1 MHTNPPSPFNILAL
15 LLLSIMHYS
24 LVGRSKRSDLRHAK
38 PNEILCVV
46 GRYACSVYITH
57 FYNHVCDKKH
67 LKNKKL
73 NNPVHLIYLHFYC
86 SQLCNIAC
94 KGEQKM
100 RLDKF
105 TIKAQEALQSAQ
117 SLASEKH
124 NPELSTEHLMQSL
137 INQTDGIVTPIF
149 QKLGVDVHGITAVL
163 EDLIQKS
170 PKVQGVSSDIRVSIP
185 LQSVLETALKEA
197 TSLKDEYVST
207 EHLLI
212 ACAESKQDKVGK
224 ILSDAGITKDKILK
238 ALVDIRGNQRITD
251 QNPEDKYQ
259 TLTRFG
265 RELTQEAMT
274 GKLDPVIGRD
284 DEIRRVMQVLS
295 RRRKNN
301 PVLIGEPG
309 VGKTAIVEGLAQ
321 RIADGDVPE
330 SLREKRLIALDLGA
344 LIAGS
349 KYRGEFE
356 DRLKAVLADVEQAEG
371 QVVLFID
378 ELHTIVGAG
387 AAEGA
392 VDASNMLKP
401 ALARGELRCIGATTL
416 DEYRKH
422 IEKDAALE
430 RRFQPVLVQEPSAE
444 DTIAI
449 LRGLKE
455 RYETHHGVQIQDNAI
470 VAAATLSK
478 RYISDRFLPDKAV
491 DLIDEAASR
500 LRIEIDSVPEVIDE
514 VERRIIQLQ
523 IEQQALE
530 KEDDDASK
538 QRVKKLNLDLAELK
552 EKSNALKAGWKNE
565 KENLGQI
572 RKLMEQIE
580 TLRFESEQAKRTG
593 NLAKAS
599 ELEYGKIPALETELE
614 TLREAVEADEN
625 GTQMLK
631 EHVSAEDI
639 AEIVA
644 KWTGIP
650 VYRLMEGETQKLL
663 HMEERLSEQVI
674 GQNEAVSAVSNAI
687 RRSRVGLGDPEQPLG
702 SFLFMGPTGVGKT
715 HLAKSLAEFLFDDVN
730 AIVRIDMSEYME
742 KHTVSRLIGA
752 PPGYVGYDEGGQ
764 LTEAV
769 RRHPYCVILLDEVEK
784 AHPEV
789 FNVLLQMLD
798 DGRMTDGQ
806 GRTVDFKYTVVIMT
820 SNIGSQWISDSHL
833 RNDEIR
839 QKVMDAL
846 QAHFTPE
853 FLNRVDDLI
862 IFDRLGIEELKQIVT
877 LEITQLS
884 ARFAEK
890 EMTLTLTD
898 SAKTELVNRGFDA
911 VYGARPLRRTLQ
923 RDILNPLAIDMLESK
938 FQDGDAIAVDFADGE
953 FLFSAK

>member
-1 MHTNPPSPFNILAL
+1 
-15 LLLSIMHYS
+15 
-24 LVGRSKRSDLRHAK
+24 
-38 PNEILCVV
+38 
-46 GRYACSVYITH
+46 
-57 FYNHVCDKKH
+57 
-67 LKNKKL
+67 
-73 NNPVHLIYLHFYC
+73 
-86 SQLCNIAC
+86 
-94 KGEQKM
+94 M
-100 RLDKF
+100 RFDRF
-105 TIKAQEALQSAQ
+105 TIKAQEALQVAQ
-117 SLASEKH
+117 SLASDAQS
-124 NPELSTEHLMQSL
+124 PELGVEHLMLAL
-137 INQTDGIVTPIF
+137 IGQTDGIVTPIF
-149 QKLGVDVHGITAVL
+149 QKLGADIPGITASV
-163 EDLIQKS
+163 ETATQKT
-170 PKVQGVSSDIRVSIP
+170 PKVQGAAVEMRIASA
-185 LQSVLETALKEA
+185 LQSLLDNAFKEA
-197 TSLKDEYVST
+197 TGLKDEYVST

-212 ACAESKQDKVGK
+212 ACAEAKQTEVGK
-224 ILSDAGITKDKILK
+224 ILREAGVTKDKILK

-259 TLTRFG
+259 ALTRFG
-265 RELTQEAMT
+265 RELTQEAIS

-356 DRLKAVLADVEQAEG
+356 DRLKAVLADIEQAEG

-430 RRFQPVLVQEPSAE
+430 RRFQPVQVEEPSVE

-478 RYISDRFLPDKAV
+478 RYISERFLPDKAV
-491 DLIDEAASR
+491 DLVDEAASR
-500 LRIEIDSVPEVIDE
+500 LRIEIDSVPEEIDE

-530 KEDDDASK
+530 KEEDAASQ
-538 QRVKKLNLDLAELK
+538 QRLEKLIAELAERK
-552 EKSNALKAGWKNE
+552 EKANALKATWQNE
-565 KENLGQI
+565 KASLMQI
-572 RKLMEQIE
+572 GELMEQIE
-580 TLRFESEQAKRTG
+580 ALRIESEQAKRSG
-593 NLAKAS
+593 NLGRAS
-599 ELEYGKIPALETELE
+599 ELEYGKIPALESQLSTIREALE
-614 TLREAVEADEN
+614 TDAN

-631 EHVSAEDI
+631 EQVSAEDI

-663 HMEERLSEQVI
+663 HMEERLCEQVI
-674 GQNEAVSAVSNAI
+674 GQDEAVSAVSNAI
-687 RRSRVGLGDPEQPLG
+687 RRARVGLGDPDRPLG

-715 HLAKSLAEFLFDDVN
+715 HLAKSLAEFLFDDAN
-730 AIVRIDMSEYME
+730 AMARIDMSEYME

-798 DGRMTDGQ
+798 DSRMTDGQ
-806 GRTVDFKYTVVIMT
+806 GRTVDFKNTVVIMT
-820 SNIGSQWISDSHL
+820 SNIGSQWISDARL
-833 RNDEIR
+833 DRKEIR
-839 QKVMDAL
+839 LKVMEAV
-846 QAHFTPE
+846 QAHFPPE
-853 FLNRVDDLI
+853 FLNRIDDLI
-862 IFDRLGIEELKQIVT
+862 IFDRLDIEALQRIVT
-877 LEITQLS
+877 LELAQLS
-884 ARFAEK
+884 LRFAEK
-890 EMTLTLTD
+890 EMTLTLTEP
-898 SAKTELVNRGFDA
+898 ANAELVKRGFDP
-911 VYGARPLRRTLQ
+911 VYGARPLRRTIQ
-923 RDILNPLAIDMLESK
+923 RDILNPLAIEMLEGN
-938 FQDGDAIAVDFADGE
+938 FQDGDAIAVDFEGE
-953 FLFSAK
+953 GFVFRKA

>member
-1 MHTNPPSPFNILAL
+1 
-15 LLLSIMHYS
+15 
-24 LVGRSKRSDLRHAK
+24 
-38 PNEILCVV
+38 
-46 GRYACSVYITH
+46 
-57 FYNHVCDKKH
+57 
-67 LKNKKL
+67 
-73 NNPVHLIYLHFYC
+73 
-86 SQLCNIAC
+86 
-94 KGEQKM
+94 M
-100 RLDKF
+100 RFDRL
-105 TIKAQEALQSAQ
+105 TIKAQEALETAQNLATDAQ
-117 SLASEKH
+117 S
-124 NPELSTEHLMQSL
+124 PELNVEHLMLAL
-137 INQTDGIVTPIF
+137 IRQTDGIVTPIF
-149 QKLGVDVHGITAVL
+149 QKLGVNIAGIASAIETTV
-163 EDLIQKS
+163 QKT
-170 PKVQGVSSDIRVSIP
+170 PKVQGAASEMRIAHA
-185 LQSVLETALKEA
+185 LQSVLDAGFKEA
-197 TSLKDEYVST
+197 TTLKDEYVST

-212 ACAESKQDKVGK
+212 TCTEAKQTEVGK
-224 ILSDAGITKDKILK
+224 ILREAGVTKDKILK

-259 TLTRFG
+259 ALTRFG
-265 RELTQEAMT
+265 RELTQEAISS
-274 GKLDPVIGRD
+274 KLDPVIGRD

-430 RRFQPVLVQEPSAE
+430 RRFQPVQVEEPSVE

-478 RYISDRFLPDKAV
+478 RYISERFLPDKAV
-491 DLIDEAASR
+491 DLVDEAASR
-500 LRIEIDSVPEVIDE
+500 LRIEIDSVPEEIDE

-530 KEDDDASK
+530 KEEDSTSQ
-538 QRVKKLNLDLAELK
+538 QRLEKLVAELAELK
-552 EKSNALKAGWKNE
+552 ERSDALKAAWQNE
-565 KENLGQI
+565 KSNLTQI
-572 RKLMEQIE
+572 GDLMEQIE
-580 TLRFESEQAKRTG
+580 ALRIESEQAKRSG
-593 NLAKAS
+593 NLGRAS
-599 ELEYGKIPALETELE
+599 ELEYGRIPELESQLKTVRETLETN
-614 TLREAVEADEN
+614 TQ

-631 EHVSAEDI
+631 ERVSAEDI

-650 VYRLMEGETQKLL
+650 VYRLIEGETQKLIS
-663 HMEERLSEQVI
+663 MEERLREQVI
-674 GQNEAVSAVSNAI
+674 GQDEAVSAVSNAI
-687 RRSRVGLGDPEQPLG
+687 RRARVGLGDPDRPLG

-715 HLAKSLAEFLFDDVN
+715 HLAKSLAEFLFDDAN
-730 AIVRIDMSEYME
+730 AMTRIDMSEYME

-806 GRTVDFKYTVVIMT
+806 GRTVDFKNTVVIMT
-820 SNIGSQWISDSHL
+820 SNIGSQWISDAL
-833 RNDEIR
+833 LDGKEIR
-839 QKVMDAL
+839 RKVMEAV
-846 QAHFTPE
+846 QAHFPPE
-853 FLNRVDDLI
+853 FLNRIDDLI
-862 IFDRLGIEELKQIVT
+862 IFDRLGIEELKRIVT
-877 LEITQLS
+877 LELAQLS
-884 ARFAEK
+884 NRFAEK
-890 EMTLTLTD
+890 EMTLTLSE
-898 SAKTELVNRGFDA
+898 SANDELVKRGFDT
-911 VYGARPLRRTLQ
+911 VYGARPLRRTIQ
-923 RDILNPLAIDMLESK
+923 RDILNPLAIQILEGT
-938 FQDGDAIAVDFADGE
+938 FRDGDAITVDFEGAE
-953 FLFSAK
+953 FVFRKA

>member
-1 MHTNPPSPFNILAL
+1 
-15 LLLSIMHYS
+15 
-24 LVGRSKRSDLRHAK
+24 
-38 PNEILCVV
+38 
-46 GRYACSVYITH
+46 
-57 FYNHVCDKKH
+57 
-67 LKNKKL
+67 
-73 NNPVHLIYLHFYC
+73 
-86 SQLCNIAC
+86 
-94 KGEQKM
+94 M
-100 RLDKF
+100 RFDRF
-105 TIKAQEALQSAQ
+105 TIKAQEALETAQNLATDAQ
-117 SLASEKH
+117 S
-124 NPELSTEHLMQSL
+124 PELGVEHLMLTL
-137 INQTDGIVTPIF
+137 IRQMDGIVTPIL
-149 QKLGVDVHGITAVL
+149 QKLGVDTAGITSAIEIAV
-163 EDLIQKS
+163 QKA
-170 PKVQGVSSDIRVSIP
+170 PKVQGTAAEMRIAP
-185 LQSVLETALKEA
+185 ALQSVLDTGFKEATALKDA
-197 TSLKDEYVST
+197 YVST
-207 EHLLI
+207 EHLLV
-212 ACAESKQDKVGK
+212 ACAETKQSEVGK
-224 ILSDAGITKDKILK
+224 ILREAGVTKDKVLK
-238 ALVDIRGNQRITD
+238 ALVDIRGTQRVTD

-259 TLTRFG
+259 ALTRFG
-265 RELTQEAMT
+265 RELTQEAIS

-330 SLREKRLIALDLGA
+330 SLRDKRLIALDLGA

-430 RRFQPVLVQEPSAE
+430 RRFQPVQVEEPSVE

-455 RYETHHGVQIQDNAI
+455 RYETHHGVQIQDSAI

-478 RYISDRFLPDKAV
+478 RYISERFLPDKAV
-491 DLIDEAASR
+491 DLVDEAASR
-500 LRIEIDSVPEVIDE
+500 LRIEIDSVPEEIDE

-530 KEDDDASK
+530 KEDDGAS
-538 QRVKKLNLDLAELK
+538 QHRLEKLTAELAELK
-552 EKSNALKAGWKNE
+552 ERANALKAAWQNE
-565 KENLGQI
+565 KANLTQI
-572 RKLMEQIE
+572 GELMEQIE
-580 TLRFESEQAKRTG
+580 ALRIESEQAKRAG
-593 NLAKAS
+593 SLGRAS
-599 ELEYGKIPALETELE
+599 EIEYGKIPELEAQLKAVRDTLETD
-614 TLREAVEADEN
+614 TQGA
-625 GTQMLK
+625 QMLK
-631 EHVSAEDI
+631 ERVSAEDI

-650 VYRLMEGETQKLL
+650 VSRLMEGETQKLL
-663 HMEERLSEQVI
+663 NMEERLREQVI
-674 GQNEAVSAVSNAI
+674 GQDEAVSSVSNAI
-687 RRSRVGLGDPEQPLG
+687 RRARVGLGDPDRPLG

-715 HLAKSLAEFLFDDVN
+715 HLAKSLAEFMFDDAN
-730 AIVRIDMSEYME
+730 AMARIDMSEYME

-806 GRTVDFKYTVVIMT
+806 GRTVDFKNTVVIMT
-820 SNIGSQWISDSHL
+820 SNIGSQWISDAL
-833 RNDEIR
+833 LDAKEIR
-839 QKVMDAL
+839 RKVMEGV
-846 QAHFTPE
+846 QAHFPPE

-862 IFDRLGIEELKQIVT
+862 IFDRLGIEELKRIVT
-877 LEITQLS
+877 LELTQLS
-884 ARFAEK
+884 HRFAEK
-890 EMTLTLTD
+890 EMALTLSE
-898 SAKTELVNRGFDA
+898 SAKEELVERGFDA

-923 RDILNPLAIDMLESK
+923 RDILNPLAIQMLEGT
-938 FQDGDAIAVDFADGE
+938 FHDGDAIAVDFEDGE
-953 FLFSAK
+953 FVFRKA

>member
-1 MHTNPPSPFNILAL
+1 
-15 LLLSIMHYS
+15 
-24 LVGRSKRSDLRHAK
+24 
-38 PNEILCVV
+38 
-46 GRYACSVYITH
+46 
-57 FYNHVCDKKH
+57 
-67 LKNKKL
+67 
-73 NNPVHLIYLHFYC
+73 
-86 SQLCNIAC
+86 
-94 KGEQKM
+94 M
-100 RLDKF
+100 RFDRL
-105 TIKAQEALQSAQ
+105 TIKAQEALETAQ
-117 SLASEKH
+117 NLATDAQ
-124 NPELSTEHLMQSL
+124 NPELSVEHLMLAL
-137 INQTDGIVTPIF
+137 IKQTDGIVAPIF
-149 QKLGVDVHGITAVL
+149 QKLGVDFAGITSAIEAAV
-163 EDLIQKS
+163 QKM
-170 PKVQGVSSDIRVSIP
+170 PKVQGTASEIRMAHA
-185 LQSVLETALKEA
+185 LQSVLDAGFKEATALKDA
-197 TSLKDEYVST
+197 YVST

-212 ACAESKQDKVGK
+212 ACAEAKQTEVGK
-224 ILSDAGITKDKILK
+224 ILREAGVTKDKILK

-259 TLTRFG
+259 ALTRFG
-265 RELTQEAMT
+265 RELTQEAIS

-356 DRLKAVLADVEQAEG
+356 DRLKAVLTDVEQAEG

-430 RRFQPVLVQEPSAE
+430 RRFQPVQVEEPSVE

-478 RYISDRFLPDKAV
+478 RYISERFLPDKAV
-491 DLIDEAASR
+491 DLVDEAASR
-500 LRIEIDSVPEVIDE
+500 LRIEIDSVPEEIDE

-530 KEDDDASK
+530 KEEDSVSQ
-538 QRVKKLNLDLAELK
+538 QRLEKLIAELAELK
-552 EKSNALKAGWKNE
+552 EQANVLKAAWQNE
-565 KENLGQI
+565 KASLTQI
-572 RKLMEQIE
+572 GELMEQIE
-580 TLRFESEQAKRTG
+580 ALRIESDQAKRAG
-593 NLAKAS
+593 NLARAS
-599 ELEYGKIPALETELE
+599 ELEYGRIPELE
-614 TLREAVEADEN
+614 SQLNGVREAMEAN
-625 GTQMLK
+625 AQGTQMLK
-631 EHVSAEDI
+631 EQVGAEDI

-650 VYRLMEGETQKLL
+650 VYRLMEGETQKML
-663 HMEERLSEQVI
+663 HMEERLQEQVI
-674 GQNEAVSAVSNAI
+674 GQDEAVSAVSNAI
-687 RRSRVGLGDPEQPLG
+687 RRARVGLSDPDRPLG

-715 HLAKSLAEFLFDDVN
+715 HLAKSLAEFLFDDAN
-730 AIVRIDMSEYME
+730 AMARIDMSEYME

-806 GRTVDFKYTVVIMT
+806 GRTVDFKNTVVIMT
-820 SNIGSQWISDSHL
+820 SNIGSQWISDAL
-833 RNDEIR
+833 LDEKEIR
-839 QKVMDAL
+839 RKVMEAV
-846 QAHFTPE
+846 QSHFPPE
-853 FLNRVDDLI
+853 FLNRIDDLI
-862 IFDRLGIEELKQIVT
+862 IFDRLGIEELKRIVT
-877 LEITQLS
+877 LELMQLS
-884 ARFAEK
+884 QRFAEK
-890 EMTLTLTD
+890 EMTLALSE
-898 SAKTELVNRGFDA
+898 SANEELVKRGFDA
-911 VYGARPLRRTLQ
+911 VYGARPLRRTIQ
-923 RDILNPLAIDMLESK
+923 RDILNPLAIQMLEGT
-938 FQDGDAIAVDFADGE
+938 FHDGDAIAVDFENEE
-953 FLFSAK
+953 FVFRRN

>member
-1 MHTNPPSPFNILAL
+1 
-15 LLLSIMHYS
+15 
-24 LVGRSKRSDLRHAK
+24 
-38 PNEILCVV
+38 
-46 GRYACSVYITH
+46 
-57 FYNHVCDKKH
+57 
-67 LKNKKL
+67 
-73 NNPVHLIYLHFYC
+73 
-86 SQLCNIAC
+86 
-94 KGEQKM
+94 M
-100 RLDKF
+100 RFDRF
-105 TIKAQEALQSAQ
+105 TIKAQEALETAQNLATDAQ
-117 SLASEKH
+117 S
-124 NPELSTEHLMQSL
+124 PELGVEHLMLAL
-137 INQTDGIVTPIF
+137 IRQTDGIVIPIL
-149 QKLGVDVHGITAVL
+149 QKLGVDTAEITLAV
-163 EDLIQKS
+163 EAAVQKA
-170 PKVQGVSSDIRVSIP
+170 PKVQGAASEMRIAAA
-185 LQSVLETALKEA
+185 LQSVLDAGFKEA
-197 TSLKDEYVST
+197 TALKDEYVST

-212 ACAESKQDKVGK
+212 ACAETKQSEVGK
-224 ILSDAGITKDKILK
+224 ILREVGVTKDKILK
-238 ALVDIRGNQRITD
+238 ALVDIRGTQRVTD

-259 TLTRFG
+259 ALTRFG
-265 RELTQEAMT
+265 RELTQEAIS

-430 RRFQPVLVQEPSAE
+430 RRFQPVQVEEPSVE

-478 RYISDRFLPDKAV
+478 RYISERFLPDKAV
-491 DLIDEAASR
+491 DLVDEAASR
-500 LRIEIDSVPEVIDE
+500 LRIEIDSVPEEIDE

-530 KEDDDASK
+530 KEEDDASQ
-538 QRVKKLNLDLAELK
+538 QRLEKLIAELAELK
-552 EKSNALKAGWKNE
+552 ERANALKAAWQNE
-565 KENLGQI
+565 KANLTQI
-572 RKLMEQIE
+572 GELMEQIE
-580 TLRFESEQAKRTG
+580 GLRIESEQAKRTG
-593 NLAKAS
+593 NLARAS
-599 ELEYGKIPALETELE
+599 ELEYGQIPALEAQLKSV
-614 TLREAVEADEN
+614 REAVETDTHP
-625 GTQMLK
+625 TQMLK

-650 VYRLMEGETQKLL
+650 VYRLMEGETQKLIN
-663 HMEERLSEQVI
+663 MEGRLQEQII
-674 GQNEAVSAVSNAI
+674 GQDEAVSAVSNAI
-687 RRSRVGLGDPEQPLG
+687 RRARVGLGDPDRPLG

-715 HLAKSLAEFLFDDVN
+715 HLAKSLAEFLFDDAN
-730 AIVRIDMSEYME
+730 AMARIDMSEYME

-806 GRTVDFKYTVVIMT
+806 GRTVDFKNAVVIMT
-820 SNIGSQWISDSHL
+820 SNIGSQWISDAL
-833 RNDEIR
+833 LDGKEIR
-839 QKVMDAL
+839 QKVMEAV
-846 QAHFTPE
+846 QTHFPPE
-853 FLNRVDDLI
+853 FLNRIDDLI
-862 IFDRLGIEELKQIVT
+862 VFDRLGIEALKRIVT
-877 LEITQLS
+877 LELVQLS
-884 ARFAEK
+884 KRFAEK
-890 EMTLTLTD
+890 EMTLTLSE
-898 SAKTELVNRGFDA
+898 SANEELVKRGFDT

-923 RDILNPLAIDMLESK
+923 RDILNPLAIQMLEGT
-938 FQDGDAIAVDFADGE
+938 FHDGDAIVVDFENEE
-953 FLFSAK
+953 FVFRRN

>member
-1 MHTNPPSPFNILAL
+1 
-15 LLLSIMHYS
+15 
-24 LVGRSKRSDLRHAK
+24 
-38 PNEILCVV
+38 
-46 GRYACSVYITH
+46 
-57 FYNHVCDKKH
+57 
-67 LKNKKL
+67 
-73 NNPVHLIYLHFYC
+73 
-86 SQLCNIAC
+86 
-94 KGEQKM
+94 M
-100 RLDKF
+100 RFDRL
-105 TIKAQEALQSAQ
+105 TIKAQEALETAQNLATDAQ
-117 SLASEKH
+117 S
-124 NPELSTEHLMQSL
+124 PELNVEHLMLAL
-137 INQTDGIVTPIF
+137 IRQTDGIVTPIF
-149 QKLGVDVHGITAVL
+149 QKLGVNIAGIASAIETTV
-163 EDLIQKS
+163 QKT
-170 PKVQGVSSDIRVSIP
+170 PKVQGAASEMHIAHA
-185 LQSVLETALKEA
+185 LQSVLDAGFKEA
-197 TSLKDEYVST
+197 TTLKDEYVST

-212 ACAESKQDKVGK
+212 TCTEAKQTEVGK
-224 ILSDAGITKDKILK
+224 ILREAGVTKDKILK

-259 TLTRFG
+259 ALTRFG
-265 RELTQEAMT
+265 RELTQEAIS

-430 RRFQPVLVQEPSAE
+430 RRFQPVQVEEPSVE

-478 RYISDRFLPDKAV
+478 RYISERFLPDKAV
-491 DLIDEAASR
+491 DLVDEAASR
-500 LRIEIDSVPEVIDE
+500 LRIEIDSVPEEIDE

-530 KEDDDASK
+530 KEEDSTSQ
-538 QRVKKLNLDLAELK
+538 QRLEKLIAELAELK
-552 EKSNALKAGWKNE
+552 ERSDALKAAWQNE
-565 KENLGQI
+565 KASLTQI
-572 RKLMEQIE
+572 GDLMEQIE
-580 TLRFESEQAKRTG
+580 ALRIESEQAKRSG
-593 NLAKAS
+593 NLGRAS
-599 ELEYGKIPALETELE
+599 ELEYGRIPELESQLKTVRETLETN
-614 TLREAVEADEN
+614 TQ

-631 EHVSAEDI
+631 ERVSAEDI

-650 VYRLMEGETQKLL
+650 VYRLMEGETQKLIS
-663 HMEERLSEQVI
+663 MEERLREQVI
-674 GQNEAVSAVSNAI
+674 GQDEAVSAVSNAI
-687 RRSRVGLGDPEQPLG
+687 RRARVGLGDPDRPLG

-715 HLAKSLAEFLFDDVN
+715 HLAKSLAEFLFDDAN
-730 AIVRIDMSEYME
+730 AMTRIDMSEYME

-806 GRTVDFKYTVVIMT
+806 GRTVDFKNTVVIMT
-820 SNIGSQWISDSHL
+820 SNIGSQWISDPL
-833 RNDEIR
+833 LDGKEIR
-839 QKVMDAL
+839 RKVMEAV
-846 QAHFTPE
+846 QAHFPPE
-853 FLNRVDDLI
+853 FLNRIDDLI
-862 IFDRLGIEELKQIVT
+862 IFDRLGIEELKRIVP
-877 LEITQLS
+877 LELMQLS
-884 ARFAEK
+884 NRFAEK
-890 EMTLTLTD
+890 EMTLTLSE
-898 SAKTELVNRGFDA
+898 SANDELVKRGFDT
-911 VYGARPLRRTLQ
+911 VYGARPVRRTIQ
-923 RDILNPLAIDMLESK
+923 RDILNPLAIQMLEGT
-938 FQDGDAIAVDFADGE
+938 FHDGDAITVDFEGAE
-953 FLFSAK
+953 FVFRKA

>member
-1 MHTNPPSPFNILAL
+1 
-15 LLLSIMHYS
+15 
-24 LVGRSKRSDLRHAK
+24 
-38 PNEILCVV
+38 
-46 GRYACSVYITH
+46 
-57 FYNHVCDKKH
+57 
-67 LKNKKL
+67 
-73 NNPVHLIYLHFYC
+73 
-86 SQLCNIAC
+86 
-94 KGEQKM
+94 M
-100 RLDKF
+100 RFDRL
-105 TIKAQEALQSAQ
+105 TIKAQEALEAAQ
-117 SLASEKH
+117 NLATDAQ
-124 NPELSTEHLMQSL
+124 NPELSVEHLMLAL
-137 INQTDGIVTPIF
+137 IRQTDGIVTPIF
-149 QKLGVDVHGITAVL
+149 QKLGVDTAGVTSAI
-163 EDLIQKS
+163 EAAVEKT
-170 PKVQGVSSDIRVSIP
+170 PKVQGASSEMRISHA
-185 LQSVLETALKEA
+185 LQSVLDTGFKEA
-197 TSLKDEYVST
+197 TALKDEYVST

-212 ACAESKQDKVGK
+212 ACAEAKQTEVGK
-224 ILSDAGITKDKILK
+224 ILREVGITKDKILK

-259 TLTRFG
+259 ALTRFG
-265 RELTQEAMT
+265 RELTQEAIS

-430 RRFQPVLVQEPSAE
+430 RRFQPVQVEEPSVE

-478 RYISDRFLPDKAV
+478 RYISERFLPDKAV
-491 DLIDEAASR
+491 DLVDEAASR
-500 LRIEIDSVPEVIDE
+500 LRIEIDSVPEEIDE

-530 KEDDDASK
+530 KEEDNASQ
-538 QRVKKLNLDLAELK
+538 QRLEKLTAELAELK
-552 EKSNALKAGWKNE
+552 ERADALKAAWKNE
-565 KENLGQI
+565 KASLTQI
-572 RKLMEQIE
+572 GELMEQIE
-580 TLRFESEQAKRTG
+580 ALRIESEQAKRAG
-593 NLAKAS
+593 NLGRAS
-599 ELEYGKIPALETELE
+599 ELEYGKIPELESQLKAVREALETD
-614 TLREAVEADEN
+614 AQ

-631 EHVSAEDI
+631 EQVGAEDI

-650 VYRLMEGETQKLL
+650 VYRLMEGETQKLI
-663 HMEERLSEQVI
+663 HMEERLREQVI

-687 RRSRVGLGDPEQPLG
+687 RRARVGLGDPDRPLG

-715 HLAKSLAEFLFDDVN
+715 HLAKSLAEFLFDDAN
-730 AIVRIDMSEYME
+730 AMTRIDMSEYME
-742 KHTVSRLIGA
+742 KHTISRLIGA

-784 AHPEV
+784 AHIEV

-806 GRTVDFKYTVVIMT
+806 GRTVDFKNTVVIMT
-820 SNIGSQWISDSHL
+820 SNIGSQWISDAL
-833 RNDEIR
+833 LDGKEIR
-839 QKVMDAL
+839 RKVMEAV
-846 QAHFTPE
+846 QAHFPPE
-853 FLNRVDDLI
+853 FLNRIDDLI
-862 IFDRLGIEELKQIVT
+862 IFDRLGIEELKQIVG
-877 LEITQLS
+877 LELAQLS
-884 ARFAEK
+884 HRFAEK
-890 EMTLTLTD
+890 EMTLVLSE
-898 SAKTELVNRGFDA
+898 SANEELVKRGFDT
-911 VYGARPLRRTLQ
+911 VYGARPLRRTIQ
-923 RDILNPLAIDMLESK
+923 RDILNPLAIQMLEGTSH
-938 FQDGDAIAVDFADGE
+938 DGDAINVDFEDGD
-953 FLFSAK
+953 FVFRKT

>member
-1 MHTNPPSPFNILAL
+1 
-15 LLLSIMHYS
+15 
-24 LVGRSKRSDLRHAK
+24 
-38 PNEILCVV
+38 
-46 GRYACSVYITH
+46 
-57 FYNHVCDKKH
+57 
-67 LKNKKL
+67 
-73 NNPVHLIYLHFYC
+73 
-86 SQLCNIAC
+86 
-94 KGEQKM
+94 M
-100 RLDKF
+100 RFDRL
-105 TIKAQEALQSAQ
+105 TIKAQEALETAQ
-117 SLASEKH
+117 NIATEAQ
-124 NPELSTEHLMQSL
+124 NPELTVAHLMLALIKQS
-137 INQTDGIVTPIF
+137 DGIVAPIF
-149 QKLGVDVHGITAVL
+149 QKLGADSAGITSAIETLVQKMPSVQGAASEMRIATALQAVL
-163 EDLIQKS
+163 DA
-170 PKVQGVSSDIRVSIP
+170 GF
-185 LQSVLETALKEA
+185 KEA
-197 TSLKDEYVST
+197 TALKDEYVST

-212 ACAESKQDKVGK
+212 ACAETKQTEVGK
-224 ILSDAGITKDKILK
+224 ILREAGVTKDKLLK

-259 TLTRFG
+259 ALTRFG
-265 RELTQEAMT
+265 RELTQEAIS

-430 RRFQPVLVQEPSAE
+430 RRFQPVQVEEPSVE

-478 RYISDRFLPDKAV
+478 RYISERFLPDKAV
-491 DLIDEAASR
+491 DLVDEAASR

-530 KEDDDASK
+530 KEEDTASQ
-538 QRVKKLNLDLAELK
+538 QRLKKLTAELAEFK
-552 EKSNALKAGWKNE
+552 AQAHALKAAWQNE
-565 KENLGQI
+565 KASLTQI
-572 RKLMEQIE
+572 GELMEQIE
-580 TLRFESEQAKRTG
+580 TLRFESEQAKRAG
-593 NLAKAS
+593 NLARAS
-599 ELEYGKIPALETELE
+599 ELEYGKIPELE
-614 TLREAVEADEN
+614 TQLKTVREAIETN
-625 GTQMLK
+625 TQGTQMLK
-631 EHVSAEDI
+631 EQVGAEDI

-650 VYRLMEGETQKLL
+650 VSRLMEGETQKLI
-663 HMEERLSEQVI
+663 HMEERLREQVI
-674 GQNEAVSAVSNAI
+674 GQDDAVGAVSNAI
-687 RRSRVGLGDPEQPLG
+687 RRARVGLSDPDRPLG

-730 AIVRIDMSEYME
+730 AMARIDMSEYME

-769 RRHPYCVILLDEVEK
+769 RRHPYSVILLDEVEK

-806 GRTVDFKYTVVIMT
+806 GRTVDFKNTVVIMT
-820 SNIGSQWISDSHL
+820 SNIGSQWISDAL
-833 RNDEIR
+833 LDGKEIR
-839 QKVMDAL
+839 RKVMGAV
-846 QAHFTPE
+846 QAHFPPE
-853 FLNRVDDLI
+853 FLNRIDDLI

-877 LEITQLS
+877 LELAQLS
-884 ARFAEK
+884 QRFAEK
-890 EMTLTLTD
+890 EMTLTLSE
-898 SAKTELVNRGFDA
+898 SANDELVKRGFDT
-911 VYGARPLRRTLQ
+911 VYGARPLRRTIQ
-923 RDILNPLAIDMLESK
+923 RDILNPLAIQMLEGT
-938 FQDGDAIAVDFADGE
+938 FRDGDAITVDFEDAE
-953 FLFSAK
+953 FAFRKA

>member
-1 MHTNPPSPFNILAL
+1 
-15 LLLSIMHYS
+15 
-24 LVGRSKRSDLRHAK
+24 
-38 PNEILCVV
+38 
-46 GRYACSVYITH
+46 
-57 FYNHVCDKKH
+57 
-67 LKNKKL
+67 
-73 NNPVHLIYLHFYC
+73 
-86 SQLCNIAC
+86 
-94 KGEQKM
+94 M
-100 RLDKF
+100 RFDRF
-105 TIKAQEALQSAQ
+105 TIKAQEALQTAQ
-117 SLASEKH
+117 SLASDAQ
-124 NPELSTEHLMQSL
+124 NPELGVEHLMLAL
-137 INQTDGIVTPIF
+137 IRQTDGIVTPIF
-149 QKLGVDVHGITAVL
+149 QKLGVATSGITSAIEAVV
-163 EDLIQKS
+163 EKT
-170 PKVQGVSSDIRVSIP
+170 PKVEGTASEMRIAHA
-185 LQSVLETALKEA
+185 LQSVLDTGFKEA
-197 TSLKDEYVST
+197 TALKDEYVST

-212 ACAESKQDKVGK
+212 ACAEAKPNEVGK
-224 ILSDAGITKDKILK
+224 ILREADVTKDKILK

-259 TLTRFG
+259 ALTRFG
-265 RELTQEAMT
+265 RELTEEAIS

-284 DEIRRVMQVLS
+284 DEIRRVMQVLA

-321 RIADGDVPE
+321 RIADGDIPE

-356 DRLKAVLADVEQAEG
+356 DRLKAVLADVEQSEG
-371 QVVLFID
+371 QVILFID

-401 ALARGELRCIGATTL
+401 VLARGELRCIGATTL
-416 DEYRKH
+416 DEHRKH

-430 RRFQPVLVQEPSAE
+430 RRFQPVQVEEPSVE

-478 RYISDRFLPDKAV
+478 RYISERFLPDKAV
-491 DLIDEAASR
+491 DLMDEAASR
-500 LRIEIDSVPEVIDE
+500 LRIEIDSVPEEIDE

-530 KEDDDASK
+530 KEEDSASQ
-538 QRVKKLNLDLAELK
+538 QRLEKLIAELAELR
-552 EKSNALKAGWKNE
+552 EKANALKAAWQNE
-565 KENLGQI
+565 KASLTEIGA
-572 RKLMEQIE
+572 LMEQIE
-580 TLRFESEQAKRTG
+580 ALRIESEQAKRVG
-593 NLAKAS
+593 NLGRAS
-599 ELEYGKIPALETELE
+599 ELEYGKIPELESQLKNVREALETG
-614 TLREAVEADEN
+614 AQ

-631 EHVSAEDI
+631 EQVDAEDI

-650 VYRLMEGETQKLL
+650 VFRLMEGETQKLL
-663 HMEERLSEQVI
+663 HMEERLHELVI
-674 GQNEAVSAVSNAI
+674 GQDEAVSAVSNAI
-687 RRSRVGLGDPEQPLG
+687 RRARVGLGDPDRPLG

-715 HLAKSLAEFLFDDVN
+715 HLAKSLAEFLFDDAN
-730 AIVRIDMSEYME
+730 AMTRIDMSEYME

-764 LTEAV
+764 LTEAI

-798 DGRMTDGQ
+798 AGRMTDGQ
-806 GRTVDFKYTVVIMT
+806 GRTVDFKNTVVIMT
-820 SNIGSQWISDSHL
+820 SNIGSQWINEALLDTK
-833 RNDEIR
+833 EIR
-839 QKVMDAL
+839 RKVMEAV
-846 QAHFTPE
+846 QTHFPPE
-853 FLNRVDDLI
+853 FLNRIDDLI
-862 IFDRLGIEELKQIVT
+862 IFERLGIEELKQIVT
-877 LEITQLS
+877 LELAQLS
-884 ARFAEK
+884 HRFAEK
-890 EMTLTLTD
+890 EMTLTLSE
-898 SAKTELVNRGFDA
+898 SANEELVKRGFDA
-911 VYGARPLRRTLQ
+911 VYGARPLRRTIQ
-923 RDILNPLAIDMLESK
+923 RDILNPLAIQILDGT
-938 FQDGDAIAVDFADGE
+938 FHDGDAIAVDLENGQFIFGNA
-953 FLFSAK
+953 

>member
-1 MHTNPPSPFNILAL
+1 
-15 LLLSIMHYS
+15 
-24 LVGRSKRSDLRHAK
+24 
-38 PNEILCVV
+38 
-46 GRYACSVYITH
+46 
-57 FYNHVCDKKH
+57 
-67 LKNKKL
+67 
-73 NNPVHLIYLHFYC
+73 
-86 SQLCNIAC
+86 
-94 KGEQKM
+94 M
-100 RLDKF
+100 RFDRF
-105 TIKAQEALQSAQ
+105 TIKAQEALETAQ
-117 SLASEKH
+117 NLATDSQ
-124 NPELSTEHLMQSL
+124 NPELSVEHLMLAL
-137 INQTDGIVTPIF
+137 IKQTDGIGTPIF
-149 QKLGVDVHGITAVL
+149 QKLGVDLAGITSAIETAV
-163 EDLIQKS
+163 QKM
-170 PKVQGVSSDIRVSIP
+170 PKVQGAASEMRISHA
-185 LQSVLETALKEA
+185 LQSVLDAGFKEATALKDA
-197 TSLKDEYVST
+197 YVST

-212 ACAESKQDKVGK
+212 ACTEAKQTEVGK
-224 ILSDAGITKDKILK
+224 ILREAGVTKDKILK

-259 TLTRFG
+259 ALTRFG
-265 RELTQEAMT
+265 RELTQEAIS

-430 RRFQPVLVQEPSAE
+430 RRFQPVQVEEPSVE

-478 RYISDRFLPDKAV
+478 RYISERFLPDKAV
-491 DLIDEAASR
+491 DLVDEAASR
-500 LRIEIDSVPEVIDE
+500 LRIEIDSVPEEIDE

-530 KEDDDASK
+530 KEEDTASQ
-538 QRVKKLNLDLAELK
+538 QRLEKLIAELAELK
-552 EKSNALKAGWKNE
+552 EQADALKAAWQNE
-565 KENLGQI
+565 KASLTQI
-572 RKLMEQIE
+572 GELMEQIE
-580 TLRFESEQAKRTG
+580 ALRIESEQAKRSG
-593 NLAKAS
+593 NLAGAS
-599 ELEYGKIPALETELE
+599 ELEYGKIPELE
-614 TLREAVEADEN
+614 SQLNSVRETMEAN
-625 GTQMLK
+625 VQGTQMLK
-631 EHVSAEDI
+631 EQVGAEDI

-650 VYRLMEGETQKLL
+650 VYRLMEGETQKLI
-663 HMEERLSEQVI
+663 HMEERLQEQVI
-674 GQNEAVSAVSNAI
+674 GQDEAVSAVSNAI
-687 RRSRVGLGDPEQPLG
+687 RRARVGLGDPDRPLG

-715 HLAKSLAEFLFDDVN
+715 HLAKSLAEFLFDDAN
-730 AIVRIDMSEYME
+730 AMTRIDMSEYME

-806 GRTVDFKYTVVIMT
+806 GRTVDFKNAVVIMT
-820 SNIGSQWISDSHL
+820 SNIGSQWISDTL
-833 RNDEIR
+833 LDGKEIR
-839 QKVMDAL
+839 RKVMEAV
-846 QAHFTPE
+846 QSHFPPE
-853 FLNRVDDLI
+853 FLNRIDDLI
-862 IFDRLGIEELKQIVT
+862 IFDRLDIEALKRIVT
-877 LEITQLS
+877 LELMQLS
-884 ARFAEK
+884 QRFAEK
-890 EMTLTLTD
+890 EMTLVLSE
-898 SAKTELVNRGFDA
+898 SANDALVKRGFDA
-911 VYGARPLRRTLQ
+911 VYGARPLHRTIQ
-923 RDILNPLAIDMLESK
+923 RDILNPLAIQILEGI
-938 FQDGDAIAVDFADGE
+938 FHDGDTIAVDFEGGE
-953 FLFSAK
+953 FVFQKA

>member
-1 MHTNPPSPFNILAL
+1 
-15 LLLSIMHYS
+15 
-24 LVGRSKRSDLRHAK
+24 
-38 PNEILCVV
+38 
-46 GRYACSVYITH
+46 
-57 FYNHVCDKKH
+57 
-67 LKNKKL
+67 
-73 NNPVHLIYLHFYC
+73 
-86 SQLCNIAC
+86 
-94 KGEQKM
+94 M
-100 RLDKF
+100 RFDRL
-105 TIKAQEALQSAQ
+105 TIKTQEALESAQ
-117 SLASEKH
+117 NLATDAQ
-124 NPELSTEHLMQSL
+124 NPELSVEHLMLAL
-137 INQTDGIVTPIF
+137 IRQTDGIVTPIF
-149 QKLGVDVHGITAVL
+149 QKLGVDIAEVTSAIADAV
-163 EDLIQKS
+163 ERA
-170 PKVQGVSSDIRVSIP
+170 PKVQGAAAEMRIGHA
-185 LQSVLETALKEA
+185 LQSVLDTGFKEATALKDA
-197 TSLKDEYVST
+197 YVST

-212 ACAESKQDKVGK
+212 ACAEAKATEVGK
-224 ILSDAGITKDKILK
+224 ILREAGVTKDKILK

-259 TLTRFG
+259 ALTRFG
-265 RELTQEAMT
+265 RELTEEAIS

-430 RRFQPVLVQEPSAE
+430 RRFQPVQVEEPSVE

-478 RYISDRFLPDKAV
+478 RYISERFLPDKAV
-491 DLIDEAASR
+491 DLVDEAASR
-500 LRIEIDSVPEVIDE
+500 LRIEIDSVPEEIDE

-530 KEDDDASK
+530 KEEDTASQ
-538 QRVKKLNLDLAELK
+538 QRLERLIAELAELK
-552 EKSNALKAGWKNE
+552 ERANALKATWQNE
-565 KENLGQI
+565 KASLTQI
-572 RKLMEQIE
+572 GELMEQIE
-580 TLRFESEQAKRTG
+580 ALRIESEQAKRAG
-593 NLAKAS
+593 NLGRAS
-599 ELEYGKIPALETELE
+599 ELEYGKIPELESQLEAVRETLETD
-614 TLREAVEADEN
+614 VQ

-631 EHVSAEDI
+631 EQVGAEDI

-650 VYRLMEGETQKLL
+650 VYRLMEGETQKLI
-663 HMEERLSEQVI
+663 HMEERLREQVV
-674 GQNEAVSAVSNAI
+674 GQDEAVGVVSNAI
-687 RRSRVGLGDPEQPLG
+687 RRARVGLGDPDRPLG

-715 HLAKSLAEFLFDDVN
+715 HLAKSLAEFLFDDAN
-730 AIVRIDMSEYME
+730 AMTRIDMSEYME

-806 GRTVDFKYTVVIMT
+806 GRTVDFKNAVVIMT
-820 SNIGSQWISDSHL
+820 SNIGSQWISDAL
-833 RNDEIR
+833 LDGKEIGR
-839 QKVMDAL
+839 KVMEAV
-846 QAHFTPE
+846 QAHFPPE
-853 FLNRVDDLI
+853 FLNRIDDLV
-862 IFDRLGIEELKQIVT
+862 IFDRLGIEALKRIVT
-877 LEITQLS
+877 LELAQLS
-884 ARFAEK
+884 HRFAEK
-890 EMTLTLTD
+890 EMTLTLSE
-898 SAKTELVNRGFDA
+898 SASEELVKRGFDA
-911 VYGARPLRRTLQ
+911 VYGARPLRRTIQ
-923 RDILNPLAIDMLESK
+923 RDILNPLAIQMLEGT
-938 FQDGDAIAVDFADGE
+938 FHDGDAIAVGFEKGE
-953 FLFSAK
+953 FVFRKV

>member
-1 MHTNPPSPFNILAL
+1 
-15 LLLSIMHYS
+15 
-24 LVGRSKRSDLRHAK
+24 
-38 PNEILCVV
+38 
-46 GRYACSVYITH
+46 
-57 FYNHVCDKKH
+57 
-67 LKNKKL
+67 
-73 NNPVHLIYLHFYC
+73 
-86 SQLCNIAC
+86 
-94 KGEQKM
+94 M

-117 SLASEKH
+117 NLASEKQ
-124 NPELSTEHLMQSL
+124 NPEISVEHLLLSL
-137 INQTDGIVTPIF
+137 IKQTDGIVTPIL
-149 QKLGVDVHGITAVL
+149 QKLGADIQGITSSL
-163 EDLIQKS
+163 EVIIEKT
-170 PKVQGVSSDIRVSIP
+170 PKVQGAQSDLHISTA
-185 LQSVLETALKEA
+185 LQSVLETAEKEA

-212 ACAESKQDKVGK
+212 SCAESKQSEVGK
-224 ILSDAGITKDKILK
+224 ILRGEGTTKDNILK
-238 ALVDIRGNQRITD
+238 ALVDIRGTQRITD
-251 QNPEDKYQ
+251 QNPEEKYQ
-259 TLTRFG
+259 ALKRFG
-265 RELTQEAMT
+265 REMTQEAMT

-330 SLREKRLIALDLGA
+330 SLRHKRLIALDIGA

-371 QVVLFID
+371 EVVLFID

-430 RRFQPVLVQEPSAE
+430 RRFQPVQVHEPSVE
-444 DTIAI
+444 GTIAI

-491 DLIDEAASR
+491 DLVDEAASR

-538 QRVKKLNLDLAELK
+538 QRLEKLNQELAELK
-552 EKSNALKAGWKNE
+552 EKVHALKAGWQNE
-565 KENLGQI
+565 KANLIQM
-572 RKLMEQIE
+572 RELMEQIE
-580 TLRFESEQAKRTG
+580 TLRIESEQAKRAG
-593 NLAKAS
+593 NLAAAS
-599 ELEYGKIPALETELE
+599 EIEYGKIPELE
-614 TLREAVEADEN
+614 AQLNSLREELEANAN
-625 GTQMLK
+625 GTHLLK
-631 EHVSAEDI
+631 ERVSAEDI
-639 AEIVA
+639 ADIVA

-650 VYRLMEGETQKLL
+650 VYRLMEGETEKLL
-663 HMEERLSEQVI
+663 NMEERLRDNVI
-674 GQNEAVSAVSNAI
+674 GQDEPVSAISNAI
-687 RRSRVGLGDPEQPLG
+687 RRSRVGLGDPERPLG

-730 AIVRIDMSEYME
+730 ALVRIDMSEYME

-752 PPGYVGYDEGGQ
+752 PPGYVGYEEGGQ

-784 AHPEV
+784 AHSEV

-806 GRTVDFKYTVVIMT
+806 GRTVDFKNTVVIMT
-820 SNIGSQWISDSHL
+820 SNIGSQWISDTHL
-833 RNDEIR
+833 TKEEIR
-839 QKVMDAL
+839 NKVMDAL
-846 QAHFTPE
+846 QTHFPPE

-862 IFDRLGIEELKQIVT
+862 IFDRLGVEELKEIVS
-877 LEITQLS
+877 LELS
-884 ARFAEK
+884 KLSVRFAEK
-890 EMTLTLTD
+890 DMTISLTD
-898 SAKTELVNRGFDA
+898 SAQTELVNRGYDA
-911 VYGARPLRRTLQ
+911 VYGARPLRRTIQ
-923 RDILNPLAIDMLESK
+923 RELLNPLAVDMLEGK
-938 FQDGDAIAVDFADGE
+938 FHDGDAIVVNYIDDVFV
-953 FLFSAK
+953 FSIEN

>member
-1 MHTNPPSPFNILAL
+1 
-15 LLLSIMHYS
+15 
-24 LVGRSKRSDLRHAK
+24 
-38 PNEILCVV
+38 
-46 GRYACSVYITH
+46 
-57 FYNHVCDKKH
+57 
-67 LKNKKL
+67 
-73 NNPVHLIYLHFYC
+73 
-86 SQLCNIAC
+86 
-94 KGEQKM
+94 M
-100 RLDKF
+100 RFDRL
-105 TIKAQEALQSAQ
+105 TIKAQEALEAAQ
-117 SLASEKH
+117 NLATDAQ
-124 NPELSTEHLMQSL
+124 NPELSVEHLMLAL
-137 INQTDGIVTPIF
+137 IRQTDGIVPPIF
-149 QKLGVDVHGITAVL
+149 QKLGVDIAGVTSAIEAAV
-163 EDLIQKS
+163 QKA
-170 PKVQGVSSDIRVSIP
+170 PKVQGVASEMRISHA
-185 LQSVLETALKEA
+185 LQSVLDAGFKEATALKDA
-197 TSLKDEYVST
+197 YVST

-212 ACAESKQDKVGK
+212 ACAEAKQTEVGK
-224 ILSDAGITKDKILK
+224 ILRESGITKDKILK

-259 TLTRFG
+259 ALTRFG
-265 RELTQEAMT
+265 RELTQEAIS

-430 RRFQPVLVQEPSAE
+430 RRFQPVQVEEPSVE

-478 RYISDRFLPDKAV
+478 RYISERFLPDKAV
-491 DLIDEAASR
+491 DLVDEAASR
-500 LRIEIDSVPEVIDE
+500 LRIEIDSVPEEIDE

-530 KEDDDASK
+530 KEEDSTSQ
-538 QRVKKLNLDLAELK
+538 QRLEKLIAELAELK
-552 EKSNALKAGWKNE
+552 ERADALKAAWQNE
-565 KENLGQI
+565 KASLTQI
-572 RKLMEQIE
+572 GELMEQIE
-580 TLRFESEQAKRTG
+580 ALRIESEQAKRAG
-593 NLAKAS
+593 NLGRAS
-599 ELEYGKIPALETELE
+599 ELEYGKIPALESQLKAVRE
-614 TLREAVEADEN
+614 TIETNAQ

-631 EHVSAEDI
+631 EQVGAEDI

-650 VYRLMEGETQKLL
+650 VYRLMEGETQKLI
-663 HMEERLSEQVI
+663 HMEERLREQVI
-674 GQNEAVSAVSNAI
+674 GQDEAVSAVSNAI
-687 RRSRVGLGDPEQPLG
+687 RRARVGLGDPDRPLG

-715 HLAKSLAEFLFDDVN
+715 HLAKSLAEFLFDDAN
-730 AIVRIDMSEYME
+730 AMARIDMSEYME

-752 PPGYVGYDEGGQ
+752 PPGYIGYDEGGQ

-784 AHPEV
+784 ADPEV

-806 GRTVDFKYTVVIMT
+806 GRTVDFKNTVVIMT
-820 SNIGSQWISDSHL
+820 SNIGSQWISDAL
-833 RNDEIR
+833 LDGKEIR
-839 QKVMDAL
+839 RKVMEAV
-846 QAHFTPE
+846 QTHFPPE
-853 FLNRVDDLI
+853 FLNRIDDLT
-862 IFDRLGIEELKQIVT
+862 IFDRLGVEELKRIVT
-877 LEITQLS
+877 LELAQLS
-884 ARFAEK
+884 HRFAEK
-890 EMTLTLTD
+890 EMTLVLSE
-898 SAKTELVNRGFDA
+898 SANEELVKRGFDT
-911 VYGARPLRRTLQ
+911 VYGARPLRRTIQ
-923 RDILNPLAIDMLESK
+923 RDILNPLAIQMLEGT
-938 FQDGDAIAVDFADGE
+938 FQDGDAIAVDFEDGD
-953 FLFSAK
+953 FVFRKA

>member
-1 MHTNPPSPFNILAL
+1 
-15 LLLSIMHYS
+15 
-24 LVGRSKRSDLRHAK
+24 
-38 PNEILCVV
+38 
-46 GRYACSVYITH
+46 
-57 FYNHVCDKKH
+57 
-67 LKNKKL
+67 
-73 NNPVHLIYLHFYC
+73 
-86 SQLCNIAC
+86 
-94 KGEQKM
+94 M
-100 RLDKF
+100 RFDRL
-105 TIKAQEALQSAQ
+105 TIKAQEALETAQ
-117 SLASEKH
+117 NLATDAQ
-124 NPELSTEHLMQSL
+124 NPELSVEHLMLAL
-137 INQTDGIVTPIF
+137 IKQTDGIVTPIF
-149 QKLGVDVHGITAVL
+149 QKLGVDLSEITSAIEAAV
-163 EDLIQKS
+163 QKM
-170 PKVQGVSSDIRVSIP
+170 PKVQGAASEIRMAHA
-185 LQSVLETALKEA
+185 LQSVLDAGFKEATALKDA
-197 TSLKDEYVST
+197 YVST

-212 ACAESKQDKVGK
+212 ACAEAKQTEVGK
-224 ILSDAGITKDKILK
+224 ILWEAGVTKDKILK

-259 TLTRFG
+259 ALTRFG
-265 RELTQEAMT
+265 RELTQEAIS

-430 RRFQPVLVQEPSAE
+430 RRFQPVQVEEPSVE

-478 RYISDRFLPDKAV
+478 RYISERFLPDKAV
-491 DLIDEAASR
+491 DLVDEAASR
-500 LRIEIDSVPEVIDE
+500 LRIEIDSVPEEIDE

-530 KEDDDASK
+530 KEEDSVSQ
-538 QRVKKLNLDLAELK
+538 QRLEKLIAELAELK
-552 EKSNALKAGWKNE
+552 EQANVLKAAWQNE
-565 KENLGQI
+565 KASLTQI
-572 RKLMEQIE
+572 GELMEQIE
-580 TLRFESEQAKRTG
+580 ALRIESDQAKRAG
-593 NLAKAS
+593 NLARAS
-599 ELEYGKIPALETELE
+599 ELEYGRIPELE
-614 TLREAVEADEN
+614 SQLNGVRETMEAN
-625 GTQMLK
+625 AQGTQMLK
-631 EHVSAEDI
+631 EQVGAEDI

-650 VYRLMEGETQKLL
+650 VYRLMEGETQKML
-663 HMEERLSEQVI
+663 HMEERLQEQVI
-674 GQNEAVSAVSNAI
+674 GQDEAVSAVSNAI
-687 RRSRVGLGDPEQPLG
+687 RRARVGLSDPDRPLG

-715 HLAKSLAEFLFDDVN
+715 HLAKSLAEFLFDDAN
-730 AIVRIDMSEYME
+730 AMARIDMSEYME

-806 GRTVDFKYTVVIMT
+806 GRTVDFKNTVVIMT
-820 SNIGSQWISDSHL
+820 SNIGSQWISDAL
-833 RNDEIR
+833 LDGKEIR
-839 QKVMDAL
+839 RKVMEVV
-846 QAHFTPE
+846 QSHFPPE
-853 FLNRVDDLI
+853 FLNRIDDLI
-862 IFDRLGIEELKQIVT
+862 IFDRLGIEELKRIVT
-877 LEITQLS
+877 LELMQLS
-884 ARFAEK
+884 QRFAEK
-890 EMTLTLTD
+890 EMTLVLSE
-898 SAKTELVNRGFDA
+898 SANDALVKRGFDA
-911 VYGARPLRRTLQ
+911 VYGARPLHRTIQ
-923 RDILNPLAIDMLESK
+923 RDILNPLAIQMLEGT
-938 FQDGDAIAVDFADGE
+938 FHDGDAIAVDFENEE
-953 FLFSAK
+953 FVFRRN